1 MGKVVFILWGNIN
14 YDGRVQKE
22 IHTLLKNGYEVEL
35 VLQNFVQDDLTKYDF
50 KIRYFNF
57 TPKSH
62 PIGNFLL
69 PFQFCSAAAKLL
81 KEIHPDIVHC
91 NDLNTLYAGY
101 LYKKSGADFKLV
113 YDAHELYPEHFIDL
127 TRRTWWNFVEK
138 RLLRHADEIILPEK
152 NRASYFKKKYGINH
166 VHIIENFPIQRQLL
180 PDNYLEEIEPAS
192 KGKIKLLYV
201 GAMSENRGII
211 QMVNAMPLLPKDYC
225 LLLVGQV
232 SATMVRTLRD
242 LVFMNGLAYR
252 VFILQP
258 VENKNVIN
266 VINSADIGLVF
277 YNGATLNDYYC
288 ASNKLFEFIV
298 CSKYVVTNDYPGLK
312 ETVEANGLG
321 QCINNMNSSA
331 IAQAVSKIGLNGK
344 KFGNNERFLWANQEQ
359 KFLDIYS

>member
-1 MGKVVFILWGNIN
+1 MRKIVFILWGNIK

-22 IHTLLKNGYEVEL
+22 IHTLLKNGYDVEL
-35 VLQNFVQDDLTKYDF
+35 VLQNFENDDLTKYGF

-57 TPKSH
+57 IPKSH
-62 PIGNFLL
+62 PIRNFFL
-69 PFQFCSAAAKLL
+69 PFQFCRAAANLL
-81 KEIHPDIVHC
+81 GEIQPDIVHC

-101 LYKKSGADFKLV
+101 LHKKSGANFKLV
-113 YDAHELYPEHFIDL
+113 YDAHELYPEQFNDL

-138 RLLRHADEIILPEK
+138 RILRCADEIILPEK
-152 NRASYFKKKYGINH
+152 NRAIYFKNKYGINNIH
-166 VHIIENFPIQRQLL
+166 LVENFPVQR
-180 PDNYLEEIEPAS
+180 PVSSTNFLEEVTPAA
-192 KGKIKLLYV
+192 KGKIKLLYI
-201 GAMSENRGII
+201 GAVSENRGII
-211 QMVNAMPLLPKDYC
+211 EMINAMPLLSENYC
-225 LLLVGQV
+225 LLLVGQL
-232 SATMVRTLRD
+232 SGKMAMTLKE
-242 LVFMNGLAYR
+242 LVVLNNLTDR

-277 YNGATLNDYYC
+277 YNDATLNDYYC

-312 ETVEANGLG
+312 ETVEANDFG

-344 KFGNNERFLWANQEQ
+344 KFGNTERFLWANQEE
-359 KFLDIYS
+359 KFLGIYS